1 MPATPIRVG
10 IADDHVILRAAIKQ
24 FFQLDGSAQVV
35 AETADGRGAIDMVRN
50 VPLDVLILDIAM
62 PGHSGLDVIG
72 MLRAKAPKVGILAF
86 SSHAEQQY
94 AVSLIRQ
101 GASGYLNKQ
110 CEPEELLRA
119 VKTIAS
125 GRRYLS
131 ARVAELLAQQVEE
144 SAAKL
149 PHQRLSDREFQ
160 VFIKLARGERSGEI
174 GQELALSPKTVSAY
188 RGKLMDKLG
197 LDSNSSLTRYALEN
211 RLIE

>member
-1 MPATPIRVG
+1 MTGPLIRVG
-10 IADDHVILRAAIKQ
+10 IADDHIIVRAALRQFLEHCPDVRVVGEAADGRAAID
-24 FFQLDGSAQVV
+24 L
-35 AETADGRGAIDMVRN
+35 VRHT
-50 VPLDVLILDIAM
+50 PMDVLVLDLAM
-62 PGHSGLDVIG
+62 PGHSGLDAIG
-72 MLRAKAPKVGILAF
+72 MIRAKAPAVGILVL
-86 SSHAEQQY
+86 SSHPVETY
-94 AVSLIRQ
+94 AVKLFRL

-144 SAAKL
+144 TAAKL